1 MTRPVRPVALVLLTA
16 CMVYPGVTML
26 FQGGYPL
33 VAGEWFSLRGD
44 YGLWASLALR
54 FGIPP
59 LAVDGVK
66 ALIGAAWAAGVLGLW
81 AGDMKAY
88 PLVLGA
94 AAVTLLYGGGPTIMS
109 IIALICLLGF
119 REKAEEVPA

>member
-1 MTRPVRPVALVLLTA
+1 MMAIK
-16 CMVYPGVTML
+16 M
-26 FQGGYPL
+26 
-33 VAGEWFSLRGD
+33 
-44 YGLWASLALR
+44 
-54 FGIPP
+54 GIPP

-66 ALIGAAWAAGVLGLW
+66 MLIGAAWAAGVLGLW

-94 AAVTLLYGGGPTIMS
+94 AAITLLYGGGPTIMS
-109 IIALICLLGF
+109 ILALICLLGF